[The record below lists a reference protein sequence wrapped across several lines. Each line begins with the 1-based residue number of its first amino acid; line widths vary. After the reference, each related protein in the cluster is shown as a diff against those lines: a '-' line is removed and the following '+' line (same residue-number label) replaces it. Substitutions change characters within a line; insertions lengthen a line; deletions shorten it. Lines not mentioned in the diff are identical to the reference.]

1 MRLHSVTRL
10 PGLGRSLLAL
20 VLAAG
25 LAACGD
31 DVQVQQY
38 VESGKAFVAKND
50 DAAAVIQFKNALQAT
65 PENAEVRYLL
75 GSALRRLGDFP
86 AAEIELRKAVSLGFE
101 GKVARFELASA
112 LLDLGQ
118 AKKALDEID
127 MLAAGRSTPDLL
139 ALRGD
144 ALASLGQLDEARAAY
159 QEALLQEAANPGA
172 LLGTARL
179 AAVNGDFQGAAA
191 TLAQVLAAHPDNFN
205 ARLLEANLL
214 TREGRTAEAI
224 QAYDKALAMR
234 PGDLRVYAALVPA
247 LLLVKDIDGAD
258 RKLESLR
265 LASPGAPMTAYLDS
279 LVAYARG
286 DRAKARASI
295 QAVLKAVPEDNRARL
310 LAGTVEHD
318 LGNYAA
324 AERYLARVLEA
335 APGDPQSRFLLA
347 SSQFRTGSVSKAA
360 KTLEPLVDGRASR
373 QVLMLAAE
381 IAVAER
387 NAAKAVSM
395 LERALA
401 MEDGP
406 AVRARLGVA
415 KIAAGDADGGVR
427 ELQAAIAASPKDGGA
442 DLSLAAYYLS
452 RKQTDRARA
461 VAVALVARLP
471 DAALSHQVMGDVLL
485 ADNDRAGARQSY
497 ERALQASPAFLPAAR
512 ALADLDMQ
520 DRRPEAAVAR
530 LRTVVAADPRQR
542 EAVLLLARALQ
553 QTNAP
558 PGDVLAL
565 LDQAIASNP
574 VDPGLYVAKVEL
586 LGGQG
591 DRRAALAA
599 AQDALGRFP
608 EDRTVVFVAARA
620 HEAAGER
627 PQALAMFGKASMIAP
642 DWSAPYLGQ
651 AAIQA
656 ADKDYAAARLSLE
669 RAIQAE
675 PGNVLA
681 QLALVDVNVKSGNL
695 PRARSIVAD
704 IRKRAPKLAAG
715 YIADAGVR
723 VADNDVAGAE
733 KVLREGLAATDDRD
747 ALVRLY
753 GLLLD
758 QKRSPEAEREITA
771 WNARHATTIAGM
783 MAAADV
789 RLARQEL
796 KDAERWYRSA
806 LRLQPDNPI
815 VLNNLAWVLGQAG
828 DASSVEIARKA
839 LEKAPGNP
847 VVLDTLGALLADFG
861 KPSEGIAMLND
872 ALKMVPNSPV
882 LHISMA
888 KAQVKAGNGEA
899 ARKALDSATR
909 LAVSDEQRRQI
920 EEVGKTIK

>member
-1 MRLHSVTRL
+1 MRFQSVTGFPLLAR
-10 PGLGRSLLAL
+10 GLSAL

-75 GSALRRLGDFP
+75 GSALRRLGEFP
-86 AAEIELRKAVSLGFE
+86 AAEIELRKAVALGFE
-101 GKVARFELASA
+101 GAVARFELASA

-118 AKKALDEID
+118 AKKALEEID
-127 MLAAGRSTPDLL
+127 ILAAGRATPDLL

-144 ALASLGQLDEARAAY
+144 ALVGLGQTEEAQGVY
-159 QEALLQEAANPGA
+159 TEALSQESAHPGA

-179 AAVNGDFQGAAA
+179 AAVRGDFAGASA
-191 TLAQVLAAHPDNFN
+191 TLAKVLSAHPENFN

-214 TREGRTAEAI
+214 TREGKTAEAI
-224 QAYDKALAMR
+224 QAYDKALAIR

-258 RKLESLR
+258 RKLENLR
-265 LASPGAPMTAYLDS
+265 KASPGAPMTAYLDS

-286 DRAKARASI
+286 DRVKARASI

-324 AERYLARVLEA
+324 AERYLAQVLEA
-335 APGDPQSRFLLA
+335 APGDLQSRFLLA
-347 SSQFRTGSVSKAA
+347 SSQFRLGNTQKAA
-360 KTLEPLVDGRASR
+360 KTLEPLVDERASR

-387 NAAKAVSM
+387 NAAKAVS
-395 LERALA
+395 LLQRAIA
-401 MEDGP
+401 VEDDP
-406 AVRARLGVA
+406 AVRTRLGVA

-427 ELQAAIAASPKDGGA
+427 DLQAAIATNPKDGAA
-442 DLSLAAYYLS
+442 DLALASYHLS

-461 VAVALVARLP
+461 VATALVARLP

-497 ERALQASPAFLPAAR
+497 ERALQATPTFLPAAR
-512 ALADLDMQ
+512 TLADLDMQ
-520 DRRPEAAVAR
+520 DRRPDAALAR
-530 LRTVVAADPRQR
+530 LRTVVAADPKQR

-558 PGDVLAL
+558 PAEVLAV
-565 LDQAIASNP
+565 LDQAIAANP
-574 VDPGLYVAKVEL
+574 VDPSLYVAKVEL
-586 LGGQG
+586 LGAQG
-591 DRRAALAA
+591 DRRAALGA

-627 PQALAMFGKASMIAP
+627 PQALALFGKTSTIAP
-642 DWSAPYLGQ
+642 DWSAPFLGQ

-656 ADKDYAAARLSLE
+656 TDQDYAAARVSLE
-669 RAIQAE
+669 RALQVE
-675 PGNVLA
+675 PGNLMA
-681 QLALVDVNVKSGNL
+681 QLALVDVHVKSGNL
-695 PRARSIVAD
+695 AQARSAVAG
-704 IRKRAPKLAAG
+704 IRQRSPKLAAG

-723 VADNDVAGAE
+723 LADKDIAGAE

-753 GLLLD
+753 SLLLE
-758 QKRSPEAEREITA
+758 QNRAAEAEREVTA
-771 WNARHATTIAGM
+771 WNGRHATSIAGM

-789 RLARQEL
+789 RLARKEL

-806 LRLQPDNPI
+806 LRVQPDNPI
-815 VLNNLAWVLGQAG
+815 VLNNLAWVLGEAG
-828 DASSVEIARKA
+828 DASSVDIARKA
-839 LEKAPGNP
+839 LAKAPGNP
-847 VVLDTLGALLADFG
+847 VILDTLGALLADFG

-872 ALKMVPNSPV
+872 ALKTVPNSPV
-882 LHISMA
+882 LYISLA
-888 KAQVKAGNGEA
+888 KAQVKAGNGGE

-909 LAVSDEQRRQI
+909 LAVSDEQRKQI
-920 EEVGKTIK
+920 ETVAATIR

>member
-1 MRLHSVTRL
+1 MRFHSVTRF
-10 PGLGRSLLAL
+10 PGLTRVLSAL
-20 VLAAG
+20 MLAAG
-25 LAACGD
+25 LAACGE
-31 DVQVQQY
+31 DVQIQQY
-38 VESGKAFVAKND
+38 VESGKAFAAKND
-50 DAAAVIQFKNALQAT
+50 DAAAVIQFKNALQNA
-65 PENAEVRYLL
+65 PEDAEVRYLL

-86 AAEIELRKAVSLGFE
+86 AAEIELRKAVSLGFQ
-101 GKVARFELASA
+101 GQIARFELASA

-118 AKKALDEID
+118 ARKALEEIE
-127 MLAAGRSTPDLL
+127 LLTAGRATPDIL

-144 ALASLGQLDEARAAY
+144 ALAALGQTDGARNAYDEALR
-159 QEALLQEAANPGA
+159 EDPANAGA

-179 AAVNGDFQGAAA
+179 AAVQGDFPGAAA
-191 TLAQVLAAHPDNFN
+191 TLAQVLAAQPDNFN

-214 TREGRTAEAI
+214 TREGKTAEAI
-224 QAYDKALAMR
+224 QSYDKALAIR

-265 LASPGAPMTAYLDS
+265 KASPGAPMTAYLDS

-286 DRAKARASI
+286 DRVKARASI

-324 AERYLARVLEA
+324 AERLLSRVLEA

-347 SSQFRTGSVSKAA
+347 SSQFRMGQIAKAA
-360 KTLEPLVDGRASR
+360 KLLDPLVDERASR
-373 QVLMLAAE
+373 QILMLAAE
-381 IAVAER
+381 IAVGER
-387 NAAKAVSM
+387 NPAKAVS
-395 LERALA
+395 LFERAIAL
-401 MEDGP
+401 EDDP
-406 AVRARLGVA
+406 AVRMRLGVA

-427 ELQAAIAASPKDGGA
+427 DLKAAIASNPKDGSA

-452 RKQTDRARA
+452 TKQTDRARA
-461 VAVALVARLP
+461 VATALVARLP

-485 ADNDRAGARQSY
+485 AEKDRAGARQSF
-497 ERALQASPAFLPAAR
+497 ERALKVAPAFLPSAR

-520 DRRPEAAVAR
+520 DRRPEAAVTR
-530 LRTVVAADPRQR
+530 LRGVVAADPKQR
-542 EAVLLLARALQ
+542 ESVLLLARALQ

-558 PGDVLAL
+558 PADVIAV
-565 LDQAIASNP
+565 LDQAIAANP
-574 VDPGLYVAKVEL
+574 VEASLYVAKVEV
-586 LGGQG
+586 LGAQG

-599 AQDALGRFP
+599 AQEALGRFP
-608 EDRTVVFVAARA
+608 EDRTTVFVAARA

-627 PQALAMFGKASMIAP
+627 PQALALFGKASTIAP
-642 DWSAPYLGQ
+642 DWSAPFLGQ

-656 ADKDYAAARLSLE
+656 TDKDYAAARLSLE
-669 RAIQAE
+669 RALQAE
-675 PGNVLA
+675 PGNLAA
-681 QLALVDVNVKSGNL
+681 QLALVDVHVKSGNL
-695 PRARSIVAD
+695 AQARATVAGL
-704 IRKRAPKLAAG
+704 RQRTPKLAAG

-723 VADNDVAGAE
+723 LADNDATGAE
-733 KVLREGLAATDDRD
+733 RVLREGLAATDDRD

-753 GLLLD
+753 ALLLE
-758 QKRSPEAEREITA
+758 QKRSAEAEREVTA
-771 WNARHATTIAGM
+771 WNARHASSIAGM

-789 RLARQEL
+789 RLARSEL

-828 DASSVEIARKA
+828 DTSSVDIARKA

-847 VVLDTLGALLADFG
+847 VILDTLGALLADFG

-872 ALKMVPNSPV
+872 ALKTVPNSPV
-882 LHISMA
+882 LFISLA
-888 KAQVKAGNGEA
+888 KAQVKAGNGEE
-899 ARKALDSATR
+899 ARKALDAATR
-909 LAVSDEQRRQI
+909 LAINDEQRKQI
-920 EEVGKTIK
+920 EAVSATIR

>member
-1 MRLHSVTRL
+1 M
-10 PGLGRSLLAL
+10 L

-50 DAAAVIQFKNALQAT
+50 DAAAVIQFKNALQAA

-101 GKVARFELASA
+101 GAVARFELASA

-118 AKKALDEID
+118 AGKALAETDL
-127 MLAAGRSTPDLL
+127 LAAGRPTPDLL

-144 ALASLGQLDEARAAY
+144 ALLALGQTEEAQGVY
-159 QEALLQEAANPGA
+159 QEALLQEPAHPGA

-179 AAVNGDFQGAAA
+179 AAVRGDFSGAAT
-191 TLAQVLAAHPDNFN
+191 TLAQVLSAQPDNFN

-214 TREGRTAEAI
+214 TRDGKTAEAI
-224 QAYDKALAMR
+224 QAYEKALAIR

-265 LASPGAPMTAYLDS
+265 KGSPGAPMTAYLDS

-286 DRAKARASI
+286 DRVKARASI

-324 AERYLARVLEA
+324 AERHLARVLEA

-347 SSQFRTGSVSKAA
+347 SSQFRLGNTAAAA
-360 KTLEPLVDGRASR
+360 KILEPLVNERASR
-373 QVLMLAAE
+373 PVLLLAAE

-387 NAAKAVSM
+387 NAAKAVS
-395 LERALA
+395 LLDRAA
-401 MEDGP
+401 TMENDA
-406 AVRARLGVA
+406 AVRTRLGVA
-415 KIAAGDADGGVR
+415 KIAAGDTDGGVR
-427 ELQAAIAASPKDGGA
+427 DLQAAIAANPKDGAA
-442 DLSLAAYYLS
+442 DLALASFYLS
-452 RKQTDRARA
+452 RKQTDRARP
-461 VAVALVARLP
+461 VAAALVARLP

-485 ADNDRAGARQSY
+485 AEKDREGARKSY
-497 ERALQASPAFLPAAR
+497 ERALQVSSSFLPAAR
-512 ALADLDMQ
+512 TLADLDMQ
-520 DRRPEAAVAR
+520 DRRPDAAVAR
-530 LRTVVAADPRQR
+530 LRSVVAADPKQR

-558 PGDVLAL
+558 PGDVLAV
-565 LDQAIASNP
+565 LDQAIAANP
-574 VDPGLYVAKVEL
+574 VDPSIHVAKVEL
-586 LGGQG
+586 LSAQG

-627 PQALAMFGKASMIAP
+627 PQALAMFGKASTIAP
-642 DWSAPYLGQ
+642 DWSAPFLGQ

-656 ADKDYAAARLSLE
+656 GDKDYAAARVSLE
-669 RAIQAE
+669 RALQAE
-675 PGNVLA
+675 PGNVIA
-681 QLALVDVNVKSGNL
+681 RLALVDVHLKAGNL
-695 PRARSIVAD
+695 AQARATVAD
-704 IRKRAPKLAAG
+704 IRQRTPKLAAG
-715 YIADAGVR
+715 YIADASVR
-723 VADNDVAGAE
+723 AADNDAAGAE

-747 ALVRLY
+747 LLVRLY
-753 GLLLD
+753 SLLLD
-758 QKRSPEAEREITA
+758 QKRGPEGEREIAA
-771 WNARHATTIAGM
+771 WNARHATSIAGM

-789 RLARQEL
+789 RLARQEP

-815 VLNNLAWVLGQAG
+815 VLNNLAWVLGQSG
-828 DASSVEIARKA
+828 DASSVDIARKA

-847 VVLDTLGALLADFG
+847 VILDTLGALLADFG

-872 ALKMVPNSPV
+872 ALKTVPNSPV
-882 LHISMA
+882 LHISLA
-888 KAQVKAGNGEA
+888 KAQVKAGNGEE
-899 ARKALDSATR
+899 ARKALATATR

-920 EEVGKTIK
+920 EEVGKTIR